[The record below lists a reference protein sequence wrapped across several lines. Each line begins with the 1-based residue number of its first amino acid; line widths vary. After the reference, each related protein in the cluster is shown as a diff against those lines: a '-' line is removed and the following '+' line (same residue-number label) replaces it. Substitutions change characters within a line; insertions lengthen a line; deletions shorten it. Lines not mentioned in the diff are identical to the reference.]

1 MDEGVQ
7 RSFITQDM
15 ASRLHLKSGGTDVI
29 SISAFGDPTQTS
41 QRLDTATVQ
50 LVADDGEIIPVR
62 VLKVPVIAKPLSNTF
77 RSCVT
82 NLSYLRG
89 LKLANPI
96 LSDDVFEISL
106 LIGADHY
113 WTTKR

>member
-50 LVADDGEIIPVR
+50 LVYNILCLNISSIYI
-62 VLKVPVIAKPLSNTF
+62 LKWESRDIKN
-77 RSCVT
+77 
-82 NLSYLRG
+82 
-89 LKLANPI
+89 I
-96 LSDDVFEISL
+96 LDIEIS
-106 LIGADHY
+106 
-113 WTTKR
+113 